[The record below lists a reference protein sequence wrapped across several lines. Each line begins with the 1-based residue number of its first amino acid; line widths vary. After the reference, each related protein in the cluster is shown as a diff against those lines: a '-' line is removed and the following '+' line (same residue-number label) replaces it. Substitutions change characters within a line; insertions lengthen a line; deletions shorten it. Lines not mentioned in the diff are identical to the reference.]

1 MLEFSLVNEKTKQN
15 RLTPVSMSCCFS
27 DVSFQLWM
35 IILYIAL
42 NPDTYIHTCT
52 NMQSAER
59 VIKKKNLYGPE
70 PVLSET
76 SW

>member
-1 MLEFSLVNEKTKQN
+1 
-15 RLTPVSMSCCFS
+15 
-27 DVSFQLWM
+27 M

-59 VIKKKNLYGPE
+59 VIKKKKPIWTRASVKRDIVVSRLDKRS
-70 PVLSET
+70 V
-76 SW
+76 